1 VKLSNASIYKRN
13 ECCTFIY
20 FKYSLNLSLR
30 RSASKFFLQF
40 RDRAKMGVKRHN
52 GFIMTIEDDDSV
64 SGTESESE
72 REPDYR
78 TGSKNKKRKLD
89 FEIDPNFVFD
99 VDGDVS
105 GVQKIQNS
113 DWAFKELLGEKTGA
127 SVDLDEIIARR
138 KQKVVQSDEE
148 DDEQQEEEEEEDEDE
163 DEDEVEVDEEDEG
176 PYDEEEEFKGFGDD
190 ENLAE
195 DGFGMGA
202 SDHEVDLDNLDGNSE
217 AASTE
222 DQDDAN
228 ENQADEVDG
237 SDDSDSISPG
247 VPHPDDLASSS
258 DDEEVESDDEE
269 KARKAEYFAPA
280 ETEKPKA
287 AMEDFVPLLL
297 NRPLMKAL
305 YTMKFRTPTPIQAQ
319 TIPLA
324 LQGKDIV
331 ASAVTGSGKTAAF
344 LIPIL
349 DRLHYR
355 PRDLSRTRVLIL
367 TPTRELALQCY
378 SVATKLAQ
386 FMDDLKIVLCV
397 GGLSLKA
404 QEAELRKRP
413 DVVIATPGRFIDHV
427 RNSQGFVPDK
437 VEILVIDEAD
447 RMLEDGFRE
456 ELTEITNSLPKSR
469 QTMLFSATMT
479 DDVNT
484 LIRLSL
490 TKPVRLFIDPKNS
503 TVSSL
508 TQEFI
513 RIRPSRED
521 LRPAALVSLC
531 RSIFT
536 SRVIIFFRTKEFA
549 HRMRIIFGLLNL
561 KAAELHG
568 SLTQPQVPYKQY
580 GKSNVLEIGF
590 VRCIPC
596 RTSGFLTMH

>member
-1 VKLSNASIYKRN
+1 
-13 ECCTFIY
+13 
-20 FKYSLNLSLR
+20 
-30 RSASKFFLQF
+30 
-40 RDRAKMGVKRHN
+40 
-52 GFIMTIEDDDSV
+52 MTIEDDDSV

-72 REPDYR
+72 REIDFKN
-78 TGSKNKKRKLD
+78 GSKNKKRKFD
-89 FEIDPNFVFD
+89 FDMDPNFVFD
-99 VDGDVS
+99 VDGDAS
-105 GVQKIQNS
+105 GVQKIQDT
-113 DWAFKELLGEKTGA
+113 DWAFKDILGAKAGA

-138 KQKVVQSDEE
+138 KQKEVDS
-148 DDEQQEEEEEEDEDE
+148 EEEEEDPE
-163 DEDEVEVDEEDEG
+163 EEDEEEVEDDED
-176 PYDEEEEFKGFGDD
+176 DEEEDEEFKGFGND

-202 SDHEVDLDNLDGNSE
+202 SDHEVDFDNIDGKSE
-217 AASTE
+217 AESTE
-222 DQDDAN
+222 DQDDL
-228 ENQADEVDG
+228 NQNQVDEGVE
-237 SDDSDSISPG
+237 SDDSELIPPG

-258 DDEEVESDDEE
+258 DDEDVESDDEE
-269 KARKAEYFAPA
+269 KARKAAYFAP
-280 ETEKPKA
+280 TEEDKPSSDVQGFDT
-287 AMEDFVPLLL
+287 MLL

-305 YTMKFRTPTPIQAQ
+305 YTMKFRTPTPIQTR
-319 TIPLA
+319 TIPVA

-344 LIPIL
+344 IIPIL

-355 PRDLSRTRVLIL
+355 PRDMSRTRVLIL

-386 FMDDLKIVLCV
+386 FMDVKFALCV

-404 QEAELRKRP
+404 QEVELRKRP

-503 TVSSL
+503 TVASL

-513 RIRPSRED
+513 RIRPDKED
-521 LRPAALVSLC
+521 LRPAALVNLC

-536 SRVIIFFRTKEFA
+536 TRVIIFFRSKELA

-568 SLTQPQVPYKQY
+568 SLTQQQVP
-580 GKSNVLEIGF
+580 F
-590 VRCIPC
+590 
-596 RTSGFLTMH
+596 RTALKF